1 MIRVTYLSQEAQQLS
16 SKEMLALLTK
26 CHQNNTA
33 KGITGMLLYGN
44 GTFLQALEGEK
55 ALVEALMAKITTDPR
70 HSGINVLKQETITK
84 RHYTEWSMGF
94 EWVTEKTLAEIPSL
108 RNFGLGNFNAEYM
121 RSHDEVTERLLERHR
136 APHWDPLIREL
147 DARDNLIKEL
157 REKLTHARNNAEMA
171 ALVLESVAEVAKVS
185 KLDDAH
191 LNMVLTTLRSLR

>member
-55 ALVEALMAKITTDPR
+55 ALVEALMAKIT
-70 HSGINVLKQETITK
+70 
-84 RHYTEWSMGF
+84 
-94 EWVTEKTLAEIPSL
+94 EKTLAEIPSL

-121 RSHDEVTERLLERHR
+121 RSHDEVIERLLERHR